1 MYHFRKDAD
10 AVITAA
16 NSKTMN
22 AVEKTALF
30 AEAEIKETTPDFT
43 NKEELPQ
50 TGQGT
55 KPKPKAAPSRKKGK
69 KNQ

>member
-1 MYHFRKDAD
+1 MFDSMKKTDSI
-10 AVITAA
+10 VTAA

-30 AEAEIKETTPDFT
+30 AEAEIRETTPDFT
-43 NKEELPQ
+43 SREELPQ
-50 TGQGT
+50 TGHGSANQ
-55 KPKPKAAPSRKKGK
+55 KKAESPRKKRK

>member
-1 MYHFRKDAD
+1 MFHSEKRTGN
-10 AVITAA
+10 ITTAA

-43 NKEELPQ
+43 SEDELPK
-50 TGQGT
+50 TGDSNRTARSGRT
-55 KPKPKAAPSRKKGK
+55 GRKRKR
-69 KNQ
+69 NQ